1 MIIIIN
7 IAIILE
13 KNNKPY
19 SSVWLERGANN
30 AKVVGSIPT
39 VAIFY
44 FFNSWKNIAEKRAAY
59 IFNNNNKYNNNIGI
73 ILLNIIKYIFIW

>member
-44 FFNSWKNIAEKRAAY
+44 FFNLWRKKKKKRAVY

>member
-1 MIIIIN
+1 MIIMIN
-7 IAIILE
+7 ITIILE

-39 VAIFY
+39 VAIFD
-44 FFNSWKNIAEKRAAY
+44 FFYSCGKIAGKRACWN
-59 IFNNNNKYNNNIGI
+59 F
-73 ILLNIIKYIFIW
+73 